1 MAGRGGTTCPP
12 TSCPSWSPEA
22 LRGREEWLDKIPE
35 DAWAGGQGPEAGGG
49 PGRGQAAS
57 GRSFLPRALA
67 ACVPSTGDPPRTPL
81 DTAWPS
87 SSSYLR
93 LRGLDTEPS
102 RGCMSSHELG
112 GEAALTGHLLGWGL
126 KGSVR
131 WRPQVWKG
139 HSGRGTAGARSAVGT
154 HWRVEAASRGP
165 GVARGAVDMPWADK
179 SGSWHLQTCFLAWQV
194 DLAGDWIED
203 PLRWGQRWI
212 PRVQVSSQGPRRRE
226 AGGSQ
231 RGGRGCAAGC
241 EEGEGAMRQGPALPT
256 PDLAP

>member
-1 MAGRGGTTCPP
+1 MAQQDSRRCLGR
-12 TSCPSWSPEA
+12 WPEA
-22 LRGREEWLDKIPE
+22 RGWGRP
-35 DAWAGGQGPEAGGG
+35 GPR
-49 PGRGQAAS
+49 PGRVWS
-57 GRSFLPRALA
+57 L
-67 ACVPSTGDPPRTPL
+67 VPSPGIGCLCAEHWGPPRTPL

>member
-1 MAGRGGTTCPP
+1 MARQDSRRCLGRWPG
-12 TSCPSWSPEA
+12 A
-22 LRGREEWLDKIPE
+22 RGWGRP
-35 DAWAGGQGPEAGGG
+35 GPR
-49 PGRGQAAS
+49 PGRVWS
-57 GRSFLPRALA
+57 L
-67 ACVPSTGDPPRTPL
+67 VPSPGIGCLCAEHWGPPRTPL

-93 LRGLDTEPS
+93 LRGLDTELS

-139 HSGRGTAGARSAVGT
+139 HSGRGTAWARSAVGT